1 LSKNK
6 EAAPPQPSPKGRGR
20 KSPLYG
26 RGFGGGC
33 LKAPSFGGGWG
44 RLFKSPLFCRG
55 LGEAEV

>member
-1 LSKNK
+1 LSRNK
-6 EAAPPQPSPKGRGR
+6 EAAPPRPSPKGRE

-44 RLFKSPLFCRG
+44 RWEFR
-55 LGEAEV
+55 V